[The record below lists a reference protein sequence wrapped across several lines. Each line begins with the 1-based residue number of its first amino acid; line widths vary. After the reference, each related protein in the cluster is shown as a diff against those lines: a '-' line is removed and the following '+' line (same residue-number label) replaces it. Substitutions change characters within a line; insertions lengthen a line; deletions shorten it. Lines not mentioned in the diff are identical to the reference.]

1 MNERIKELAKQNDV
15 NITIDGMGYGEGDI
29 ERLVDLVVNECME
42 QVWYTR
48 EEMIDETISKNIRA
62 RIAKH
67 FGVEE

>member
-15 NITIDGMGYGEGDI
+15 NITIDGMGYGEGNI
-29 ERLVDLVVNECME
+29 ERLVELVINECME

>member
-15 NITIDGMGYGEGDI
+15 SISIDSMGYGEGNI
-29 ERLVDLVVNECME
+29 ERLVELVVNECME

>member
-15 NITIDGMGYGEGDI
+15 SISIDSMGYGEGNI
-29 ERLVDLVVNECME
+29 ERLVELVVNECME

-48 EEMIDETISKNIRA
+48 EEMINETISKNIRA

-67 FGVEE
+67 FGVEQ